1 MLTRE
6 FNPAKI
12 GDANMPGRAIFI
24 SYRRADAEGE
34 AGRLYDD
41 LVRTYG
47 DASVFMDVSGIEP
60 GVDFRKAI
68 EDNVSGC
75 GVLLAVIGPSWAS
88 VAGSNG
94 TRRLDNPDDYV
105 RLEIASALARG
116 IPVIPVLVHEAHM
129 PALDLLPENLKDLRY
144 RNSVELAHAHWNSDV
159 ALLIAALKNYVATEP
174 SHPTETVHATVPV
187 QLPAPQAPA
196 FAPDNPPKSKLPI
209 FLGIGAVAAVAI
221 AAILFVVLH
230 NGSASTP
237 QPAPI
242 QSATGKSQPTP
253 QGAGDASALLGK
265 WQNSVAPAS
274 GDDLAQISVSEFNG
288 QLMVEGW
295 GKCAKG
301 LCNWGPKKATLNG
314 STAVTEAWDLRNTS
328 KEARDRRS
336 ATLSI
341 QPSANGLEVT
351 VQNTFQKADG
361 KTKEN
366 LNPLQF
372 VKMP

>member
-75 GVLLAVIGPSWAS
+75 GVLLAVIGPGWAT
-88 VAGSNG
+88 VTGSDG

-105 RLEIASALARG
+105 RLEIATALGRG

-129 PALDLLPENLKDLRY
+129 PPLDQLPENLKDLRY

-159 ALLIAALKNYVATEP
+159 ALLIAALKNYAAAEP
-174 SHPTETVHATVPV
+174 NHPTETVHATVPV

-196 FAPDNPPKSKLPI
+196 SAPNNPPKSKLPLL
-209 FLGIGAVAAVAI
+209 LGIGGAAVVL
-221 AAILFVVLH
+221 AAILFFVLH
-230 NGSASTP
+230 HPTPAP
-237 QPAPI
+237 QP
-242 QSATGKSQPTP
+242 T
-253 QGAGDASALLGK
+253 DAAAFLGK
-265 WQNSVAPAS
+265 WQTSVEPPG
-274 GDDLAQISVSEFNG
+274 GDDLEKISVSQFNG
-288 QLMVEGW
+288 QLMVEAW
-295 GKCAKG
+295 GKCGKG
-301 LCNWGPKKATLNG
+301 FCNWGPKVAALKN
-314 STAVTEAWDLRNTS
+314 STVVTEVWDLRNTPQ
-328 KEARDRRS
+328 ETQDQRS
-336 ATLSI
+336 AVLSI

-351 VQNTFQKADG
+351 VRNTYHTANGQEKQV
-361 KTKEN
+361 